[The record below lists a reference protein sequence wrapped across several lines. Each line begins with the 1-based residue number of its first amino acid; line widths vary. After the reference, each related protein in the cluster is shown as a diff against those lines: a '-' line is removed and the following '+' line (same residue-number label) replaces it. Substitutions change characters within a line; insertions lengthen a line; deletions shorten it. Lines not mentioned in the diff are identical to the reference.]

1 MVLVF
6 PSCALH
12 FLKNPPNFHK
22 ALANGFPPFEN
33 KTKFAKLSHVI
44 MHFIA
49 SFTIVG
55 FAFNFASHKALIPI
69 KPKTLGFTY
78 HKKWSKSKFIKFW
91 ANRSYNNIGP

>member
-12 FLKNPPNFHK
+12 LKKKSPNFHK
-22 ALANGFPPFEN
+22 TLASGFPPFES
-33 KTKFAKLSHVI
+33 KTKFARLSHVI

-49 SFTIVG
+49 CFTIVG
-55 FAFNFASHKALIPI
+55 FAFNFTSHKALIPI

-78 HKKWSKSKFIKFW
+78 
-91 ANRSYNNIGP
+91 